1 VISASHHSSS
11 STPLR
16 ASISLDRTLDADRD
30 LYSELSI
37 DRSQLAA
44 DSLWR
49 SAMSLADRMSVEG
62 QGEGSGQREGWG
74 PTVGDA
80 SGPNMCYPRHLS
92 SIGVKT
98 LDWGATS
105 GVRSEGTTQMDME
118 MELVKV
124 RQENLVLRRKVGVL
138 EARQLHEKR
147 KEDSRTRQ
155 EAEQENKVSVVE

>member
-1 VISASHHSSS
+1 
-11 STPLR
+11 
-16 ASISLDRTLDADRD
+16 
-30 LYSELSI
+30 
-37 DRSQLAA
+37 
-44 DSLWR
+44 
-49 SAMSLADRMSVEG
+49 
-62 QGEGSGQREGWG
+62 
-74 PTVGDA
+74 
-80 SGPNMCYPRHLS
+80 MCYPRHLS